1 MGCFDVYC
9 IICSNATNSAIIL
22 QDYFDQ
28 TNIDRIDEGKE
39 IFNITEITNFVS
51 RTLHLTNCTFLTE
64 NNEIVHN
71 CYENNGCGG
80 FKDND
85 NNKYGLLLHKEHN
98 NENIKYG
105 LFVHTDCWKYIKEK
119 YNIELRFSY
128 IKSNIIDDLE
138 NNLFVKID
146 YGGIIDKYTM
156 GQYMNFE
163 KLFEDKNM
171 YLCYSPLEFD
181 EKNNERIDKIIEQIL
196 IL

>member
-9 IICSNATNSAIIL
+9 IICNNATNSAIVL

-28 TNIDRIDEGKE
+28 TNSDRQDEGKE
-39 IFNITEITNFVS
+39 IFNMTEITNFVNK
-51 RTLHLTNCTFLTE
+51 TLHLQYCTFLTE
-64 NNEIVHN
+64 NNEIIHN
-71 CYENNGCGG
+71 CYESNGCGG

-98 NENIKYG
+98 TENIKYG

-138 NNLFVKID
+138 NNLFVKIE

-156 GQYMNFE
+156 GQYMDFE
-163 KLFEDKNM
+163 KLFEDKNF
-171 YLCYSPLEFD
+171 YLSYTPLEFD
-181 EKNNERIDKIIEQIL
+181 EKNNERIDKIIEQVIIL
-196 IL
+196 